1 MSSTILKSG
10 DDGLFQVGV
19 LTQKMREHQR
29 AISELAQQR
38 KLIVEELR
46 DNYGTGKNKITYK
59 QIGIAMGTTD
69 QSVYK
74 ILMPPKQKT
83 NKTPE
88 ERITILEE
96 RIQRIQKKKAKK
108 AKPTEE

>member
-1 MSSTILKSG
+1 MSSTELKSG
-10 DDGLFQVGV
+10 QEGLDRVGA
-19 LTQKMREHQR
+19 LTRKMREHQK
-29 AISELAQQR
+29 AISELAQER

-74 ILMPPKQKT
+74 ILMPVKQKT
-83 NKTPE
+83 SKTPE

>member
-1 MSSTILKSG
+1 MSSTELKSG
-10 DDGLFQVGV
+10 ADGLFQVGV
-19 LTQKMREHQR
+19 LTQKMREHQK
-29 AISELAQQR
+29 AISELAQER
-38 KLIVEELR
+38 KLIVEQLR

-74 ILMPPKQKT
+74 ILMPAKEKT
-83 NKTPE
+83 VKTPD

-96 RIQRIQKKKAKK
+96 RIQRIKKKKAKK
-108 AKPTEE
+108 TKPTEE

>member
-1 MSSTILKSG
+1 
-10 DDGLFQVGV
+10 
-19 LTQKMREHQR
+19 MREHQR

-83 NKTPE
+83 NRTPE